1 MRHESHWTKEVSY
14 MQLTKHNW
22 FAPRIVRAIILYL
35 TVILLWSSPGEAASI
50 EQKQD
55 GGLAYRKVLD
65 YSPTVVPGPVA
76 PRQYGQGVHEF
87 KNYHVKDEVSFY
99 IPPDD
104 IQGFVIEKAPVMR
117 RDEAHSPWYHVTF
130 SVSRKA
136 GQQHAAFVNQH
147 GGETYEISLAG
158 NKLTIAPFMPD
169 QNFQANSKFTFAVE
183 AANVNELRAM
193 FAPFKGK
200 IIWNI

>member
-1 MRHESHWTKEVSY
+1 LTRCECAISNTLNRCLTIGLKRIFGPARSARWPRPFNLRVMRHESYWTKEVSY

-136 GQQHAAFVNQH
+136 GQQHAAFANH
-147 GGETYEISLAG
+147 NGGQAYELSLAG
-158 NKLTIAPFMPD
+158 N
-169 QNFQANSKFTFAVE
+169 
-183 AANVNELRAM
+183 
-193 FAPFKGK
+193 
-200 IIWNI
+200 